1 MRHHLRPIIV
11 FALLTP
17 LALPADQ
24 HESDRKHLVKT
35 TFGPT
40 AVARAA
46 AGAGINQLNHTPA
59 EWGQGALGFGR
70 RFASSFGFH
79 IVKKGIEYPVA
90 KLRHEE
96 FGYHPSDK
104 DGFKPRMVYAL
115 EAVVITH
122 KTTDHSKT
130 VHTAELS
137 GAFGAGLISRLWQP
151 ASTGTIA
158 SGFSSAGLT
167 LAIDAGT
174 NVLHEFWPEIRHPHS
189 HAAVR
194 AQMLARRRQK
204 NGEVGK
210 EPEEIA
216 TEPVATEPSDECA
229 GEVE

>member
-1 MRHHLRPIIV
+1 MRSVAIV
-11 FALLTP
+11 VTAALLSP
-17 LALPADQ
+17 LAVPADQ
-24 HESDRKHLVKT
+24 PESDRKHFFKH

-46 AGAGINQLNHTPA
+46 AGAGISQLNNTPS
-59 EWGQGALGFGR
+59 EWGQGMLGFGR

-104 DGFKPRMVYAL
+104 EGFKPRMVYAL

-137 GAFGAGLISRLWQP
+137 SAFGAGFISRLWQP
-151 ASTGTIA
+151 ASTRTIGA
-158 SGFSSAGLT
+158 GFSSAGLT

-174 NVLHEFWPEIRHPHS
+174 NVLHEFWPEIRHPHT
-189 HAAVR
+189 HVAVR
-194 AQMLARRRQK
+194 AQMLEKRRR
-204 NGEVGK
+204 EVLGK

-216 TEPVATEPSDECA
+216 TEPSDECA
-229 GEVE
+229 GELD